1 MGPGLAGVPSLT
13 ITWSLSTAGAVVL
26 SSTRSTKPVEVSGV
40 STTSPVTGSTAY
52 RMIRTRSLAAAGV
65 ALGSS
70 TYAWV
75 VTSHTNVFPRSG
87 AGTTLALIAPEN
99 TAALRRSAR
108 RRAAAFT
115 SSVLDVRGGVI
126 GAARS
131 SAPMRLGAATGE
143 PVVVSLTLLKL
154 WIVGDSSTPDT
165 VCRSLLKPAGLDRWA
180 CGPVISLHAAMA
192 TAAATARPHRV

>member
-26 SSTRSTKPVEVSGV
+26 SSTRSTKPTEVSGF
-40 STTSPVTGSTAY
+40 SPMSPVFGSTAY
-52 RMIRTRSLAAAGV
+52 RIIRTPFGSAAGV

-75 VTSHTNVFPRSG
+75 VTSHTNVLPSSG

-143 PVVVSLTLLKL
+143 PVDVSLTLLKL
-154 WIVGDSSTPDT
+154 WNVGDSSTPDR
-165 VCRSLLKPAGLDRWA
+165 VCRSLLKPAGSEAYA
-180 CGPVISLHAAMA
+180 CGPVLLQQAA
-192 TAAATARPHRV
+192 TAASSASPHKGRR